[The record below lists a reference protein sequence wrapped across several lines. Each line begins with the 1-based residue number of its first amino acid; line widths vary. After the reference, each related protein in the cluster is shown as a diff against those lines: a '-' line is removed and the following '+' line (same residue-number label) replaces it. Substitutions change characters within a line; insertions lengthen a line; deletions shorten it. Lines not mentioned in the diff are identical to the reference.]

1 LDSYQK
7 IDTILQKRQKIMVYI
22 GLIIIIFLVQYTWR
36 YLQLEVYL
44 DITKEL
50 QNIKSISNDDL
61 LQQQKLTALSKKLL
75 ISSLINFSILMLWI
89 SPFIVLYFT
98 FGKGYISL
106 LMSSTT
112 FWLIS
117 LFLSITLYYINKKK

>member
-1 LDSYQK
+1 MGYLCL
-7 IDTILQKRQKIMVYI
+7 ILTLV
-22 GLIIIIFLVQYTWR
+22 LVQYSWR
-36 YLQLEVYL
+36 YIQFEVYL
-44 DITKEL
+44 HFPKEL
-50 QNIKSISNDDL
+50 QIIQRISNNDL

-75 ISSLINFSILMLWI
+75 ISSLINMSILLLWI

-98 FGKGYISL
+98 IGKNYISL

-117 LFLSITLYYINKKK
+117 LLLSITLFHINKKNE

>member
-1 LDSYQK
+1 
-7 IDTILQKRQKIMVYI
+7 MVYLCPI
-22 GLIIIIFLVQYTWR
+22 LTAVLVQYTLR
-36 YLQLEVYL
+36 YIHLDVYL
-44 DITKEL
+44 HIPKEL
-50 QNIKSISNDDL
+50 QIIHKISNNDL

-75 ISSLINFSILMLWI
+75 ISSLINLSILMLWI

-117 LFLSITLYYINKKK
+117 LFLSITLYYINKKNE

>member
-1 LDSYQK
+1 
-7 IDTILQKRQKIMVYI
+7 MVYI